1 MASGEASSVLSNSA
15 ERELPANVPPAI
27 TADKQASPRP
37 TARTMCGIE
46 TVAVLGLREL
56 DAIENHRPES
66 VLAQVDRLFQQCTG
80 LIQIG
85 CARGRHRTKCDRR
98 LVPVRRARIRDDF
111 LDYLSLFK
119 PVEIGY
125 GLLKLTE
132 VVPHDSGGHPHF

>member
-46 TVAVLGLREL
+46 TVAVLELREL

-85 CARGRHRTKCDRR
+85 CAKGRHRAKCDRC
-98 LVPVRRARIRDDF
+98 L
-111 LDYLSLFK
+111 
-119 PVEIGY
+119 
-125 GLLKLTE
+125 
-132 VVPHDSGGHPHF
+132 VVPHFWSLRVQ

>member
-85 CARGRHRTKCDRR
+85 CA
-98 LVPVRRARIRDDF
+98 
-111 LDYLSLFK
+111 
-119 PVEIGY
+119 
-125 GLLKLTE
+125 
-132 VVPHDSGGHPHF
+132 